1 MLMPSGSPLT
11 LFLCPSP
18 LLLHTPPCSR
28 SQVTLRLCGFYTHT
42 HACTQA
48 HTYTHTHTTRMWHLR
63 VRRLLWG
70 NGRRVRGGLGR
81 DRTCLP
87 RQAPFLW
94 AHRLHSQLPRWLGV
108 AT

>member
-48 HTYTHTHTTRMWHLR
+48 HRHTHTRTHI
-63 VRRLLWG
+63 LLACG
-70 NGRRVRGGLGR
+70 ICVFVGFYGVTGGGSGE
-81 DRTCLP
+81 
-87 RQAPFLW
+87 A
-94 AHRLHSQLPRWLGV
+94 
-108 AT
+108 